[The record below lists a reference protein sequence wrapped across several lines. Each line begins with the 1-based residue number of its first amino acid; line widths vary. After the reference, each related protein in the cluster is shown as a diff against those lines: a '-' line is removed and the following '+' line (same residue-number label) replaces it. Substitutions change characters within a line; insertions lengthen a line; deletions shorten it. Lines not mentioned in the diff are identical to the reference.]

1 MLKPHWSAP
10 SQCPHGSQFNLCC
23 QLPTSKP
30 VLSTAHL
37 QVITAVAAIEFST
50 RYSKAC
56 CKLMVD
62 SSGVSA
68 LLAFMRSC
76 NRSKPHV
83 EMLGHAL
90 ACLANICRCG
100 LGPSVGGYVGGWR
113 LAGAEHISAEEKP
126 NLIHM
131 HSRYVVLS
139 LPAAFLSSIDTP
151 CPAPPYCDAGG
162 PTFRLAC

>member
-1 MLKPHWSAP
+1 MMCIVTKRL
-10 SQCPHGSQFNLCC
+10 
-23 QLPTSKP
+23 TDVYP
-30 VLSTAHL
+30 VLLL

-90 ACLANICRCG
+90 ACLANICRSGQLYSLQLCAVTVASFTG
-100 LGPSVGGYVGGWR
+100 LLVAHVPGR
-113 LAGAEHISAEEKP
+113 H
-126 NLIHM
+126 
-131 HSRYVVLS
+131 
-139 LPAAFLSSIDTP
+139 
-151 CPAPPYCDAGG
+151 C
-162 PTFRLAC
+162 

>member
-1 MLKPHWSAP
+1 MFSDLHVLVWVVHHHSLSFPTLLAP
-10 SQCPHGSQFNLCC
+10 
-23 QLPTSKP
+23 
-30 VLSTAHL
+30 

-90 ACLANICRCG
+90 ACLANICR
-100 LGPSVGGYVGGWR
+100 
-113 LAGAEHISAEEKP
+113 
-126 NLIHM
+126 
-131 HSRYVVLS
+131 
-139 LPAAFLSSIDTP
+139 
-151 CPAPPYCDAGG
+151 
-162 PTFRLAC
+162 

>member
-1 MLKPHWSAP
+1 MTSLQSYLAAP
-10 SQCPHGSQFNLCC
+10 SLCITVVTEAC
-23 QLPTSKP
+23 FTKACCVPCMMLR
-30 VLSTAHL
+30 V
-37 QVITAVAAIEFST
+37 QVVTAVAAIEFST

-90 ACLANICRCG
+90 ACLANICR
-100 LGPSVGGYVGGWR
+100 
-113 LAGAEHISAEEKP
+113 
-126 NLIHM
+126 
-131 HSRYVVLS
+131 
-139 LPAAFLSSIDTP
+139 
-151 CPAPPYCDAGG
+151 
-162 PTFRLAC
+162 

>member
-1 MLKPHWSAP
+1 ML
-10 SQCPHGSQFNLCC
+10 
-23 QLPTSKP
+23 QLFASVAVKELIKCAGTCLLP
-30 VLSTAHL
+30 L

-90 ACLANICRCG
+90 ACLANICR
-100 LGPSVGGYVGGWR
+100 
-113 LAGAEHISAEEKP
+113 
-126 NLIHM
+126 
-131 HSRYVVLS
+131 
-139 LPAAFLSSIDTP
+139 
-151 CPAPPYCDAGG
+151 
-162 PTFRLAC
+162 

>member
-1 MLKPHWSAP
+1 M
-10 SQCPHGSQFNLCC
+10 C
-23 QLPTSKP
+23 
-30 VLSTAHL
+30 LSV

-100 LGPSVGGYVGGWR
+100 LKSVPQLLHYCNYFHLGIDRAWLAKVQQVHTELAPLR
-113 LAGAEHISAEEKP
+113 LG
-126 NLIHM
+126 
-131 HSRYVVLS
+131 
-139 LPAAFLSSIDTP
+139 
-151 CPAPPYCDAGG
+151 GG
-162 PTFRLAC
+162 PTSQS